1 MRAVLFAGIIVGVL
15 AGCAALDGV
24 LDYPMSVFDDDSG
37 EVVETTVGD
46 ALADNAEKAEGVV
59 SGLLGGINP
68 LAGVAGGAAAA
79 ALFGAARRK
88 KKKAAVVSETPGGDE
103 PA

>member
-1 MRAVLFAGIIVGVL
+1 MKAAFFACIIVSVL
-15 AGCAALDGV
+15 AGCAAFDAV
-24 LDYPMSVFDDDSG
+24 LDYPMSIFDDDSG

-46 ALADNAEKAEGVV
+46 AIADNAEKAEGVV

-88 KKKAAVVSETPGGDE
+88 KKKAAVVEAPGGNE